1 MQKSFPDYIIKKIY
15 TIIIPFYVSGHGT
28 QYYFL
33 TANANIVFGQ
43 QSKAYQ
49 WLCPSC
55 HSWWECRANSLSDC
69 WSELGF
75 HSVRKRWIITHFGK
89 RKKREKK
96 EKKKC
101 TDRPRKALVLGDIG
115 NVQRL
120 HGVFNIL
127 GVHIVNLAVI
137 VAPEKKHT
145 KRKSF
150 TTKHLVSSSLGII
163 HWTLVDTMIP

>member
-1 MQKSFPDYIIKKIY
+1 MDNYSLWEKK
-15 TIIIPFYVSGHGT
+15 
-28 QYYFL
+28 
-33 TANANIVFGQ
+33 
-43 QSKAYQ
+43 
-49 WLCPSC
+49 
-55 HSWWECRANSLSDC
+55 
-69 WSELGF
+69 
-75 HSVRKRWIITHFGK
+75 
-89 RKKREKK
+89 KKREKRK
-96 EKKKC
+96 EKS

-163 HWTLVDTMIP
+163 H